1 MTTPEE
7 AADSVYNGRRYRHVS
22 FRYDQLA
29 DAIACARRRDP
40 ERELMDLLAITF
52 RDGVYHLGDF
62 RYERLVDAVNYAHLR
77 RMQGPR

>member
-1 MTTPEE
+1 MTTLEE
-7 AADSVYNGRRYRHVS
+7 TADSVYNGRRYRHVS

-29 DAIACARRRDP
+29 DAIACARRDP
-40 ERELMDLLAITF
+40 RRELMDSLAIIF

-62 RYERLVDAVNYAHLR
+62 RYERLADAVNYANLR

>member
-7 AADSVYNGRRYRHVS
+7 AADSVYNGRCYRHVS
-22 FRYDQLA
+22 FRYDQLTE
-29 DAIACARRRDP
+29 AIACARRDP
-40 ERELMDLLAITF
+40 ERELMDSLSITF

-77 RMQGPR
+77 RMQGTR